1 MEHKK
6 FQNKVLIIYS
16 NFYSEISDNLLDGA
30 TKFLKKENISYET
43 LCVPGSLEIPFFLK
57 KNREKFSGY
66 IILGCIIKGETDH
79 YDVVKKSTFN
89 YIYKFS
95 YDYCFPL
102 STALHFCISSKLSC
116 VYFIPCPYPTCHSQ
130 FHSTSNRFFQIVCR
144 S

>member
-30 TKFLKKENISYET
+30 TKFLKKENILYET

-79 YDVVKKSTFN
+79 YEVVKRV
-89 YIYKFS
+89 
-95 YDYCFPL
+95 PL
-102 STALHFCISSKLSC
+102 IIFISFLTI
-116 VYFIPCPYPTCHSQ
+116 IP
-130 FHSTSNRFFQIVCR
+130 FHCLQHYLL
-144 S
+144 

>member
-30 TKFLKKENISYET
+30 TKFLKKENILYET

-79 YDVVKKSTFN
+79 YEVVKKSTFN
-89 YIYKFS
+89 SIYKFS
-95 YDYCFPL
+95 YDYSFPL
-102 STALHFCISSKLSC
+102 STALLTVNNYDQALERSKVNKKNLGGNAAKVCLDLISKL
-116 VYFIPCPYPTCHSQ
+116 
-130 FHSTSNRFFQIVCR
+130 NEK
-144 S
+144 

>member
-79 YDVVKKSTFN
+79 YEVVKKSTFN
-89 YIYKFS
+89 SIYKFS
-95 YDYCFPL
+95 YDYSFPL
-102 STALHFCISSKLSC
+102 STALLTVNNYDQALERSKVNKKNLGG
-116 VYFIPCPYPTCHSQ
+116 
-130 FHSTSNRFFQIVCR
+130 NAAKVCLDLINKLNEK
-144 S
+144 

>member
-79 YDVVKKSTFN
+79 YEVVKKSTFN
-89 YIYKFS
+89 SIYKFS
-95 YDYCFPL
+95 YDYSFPL
-102 STALHFCISSKLSC
+102 SSALLTVNNYDQALERSKVNKKNLGG
-116 VYFIPCPYPTCHSQ
+116 
-130 FHSTSNRFFQIVCR
+130 NAAKVCLDLINKLNEK
-144 S
+144 

>member
-30 TKFLKKENISYET
+30 TKFLKKENISYEK

-79 YDVVKKSTFN
+79 YEVVKKSTFN

-95 YDYCFPL
+95 YDYSFPL
-102 STALHFCISSKLSC
+102 STALLTVNNYDQALERSKVNKKNLGG
-116 VYFIPCPYPTCHSQ
+116 
-130 FHSTSNRFFQIVCR
+130 NAAKVCLDLMNKLNEK
-144 S
+144 

>member
-1 MEHKK
+1 MERKK

-79 YDVVKKSTFN
+79 YEVVKKSTFN
-89 YIYKFS
+89 SIYKFS
-95 YDYCFPL
+95 YDYSFPL
-102 STALHFCISSKLSC
+102 SSALLTVNNYDQALERSKVNKKNLGG
-116 VYFIPCPYPTCHSQ
+116 
-130 FHSTSNRFFQIVCR
+130 NAAKVCLDLINKLNEK
-144 S
+144 